1 MKPMTDREVERL
13 AATVGEDYWTSERW
27 GQLRVGIKIRSN
39 YESYSHGPYTGK
51 IVSIEPDRIDVMRD
65 DGTSGGGKSV
75 SEDVNAWVIRR
86 SRLSDSNFIQILDTH
101 MASGLSANPLDFY
114 RDMNDTEDSRLLKKY
129 GLENPTNVPTEAG
142 YQLARELMYSDCRSK
157 IIEIVKK
164 MEAAAKSSKKA
175 SE

>member
-1 MKPMTDREVERL
+1 MDNSERDRLIKEFGR
-13 AATVGEDYWTSERW
+13 DYWNKNW
-27 GQLRVGIKIRSN
+27 GLLRVGVRIRSN
-39 YESYSHGPYTGK
+39 AD
-51 IVSIEPDRIDVMRD
+51 SIITFSGTIHSINSFGEVDIRRD
-65 DGTSGGGKSV
+65 DGEEGGGATIL
-75 SEDVNAWVIRR
+75 DYGRAWRLRQESIG
-86 SRLSDSNFIQILDTH
+86 SREFIQILDTH

-142 YQLARELMYSDCRSK
+142 YQLSRELMYKEHRDK

-164 MEAAAKSSKKA
+164 MEAADKSSKKA